1 MKQFISDETM
11 KQAIKGIE
19 DIAVNKDNFYAAA
32 YGSLWASNVT
42 RLYTPDQMRE
52 IALAWA
58 ERHTE
63 IFRY

>member
-19 DIAVNKDNFYAAA
+19 DIAVNKDNFYATA

-58 ERHTE
+58 ERYTE
-63 IFRY
+63 IFGY